1 LFEYVLSP
9 YFRYLN
15 SRAMRFG
22 PAGADKLPVADRDK
36 RYLLYVH
43 IPFCET
49 LCPFCCFH
57 RVKLRRPQ
65 ADLYFEALRNEI
77 RAHKK
82 AGFEFVD
89 VYVGGGTPTVIPEQL
104 IETLQLIRSLYAIQK
119 ISVETNP
126 NHLASSTL
134 TELRRAGVN
143 RLSVGVQSFD
153 DRHLKEM
160 GRYESYGS
168 GTEIMERLKNAYGAF
183 DTLNVDMIFNQPHQT
198 MESLDRDIDIIVGN
212 EIADQVSFYPLMP
225 AQATS
230 KTMKRTMGTVTFRN
244 ERAMYRRILAGMQ
257 PKYQPS
263 TAWCF
268 SRKCDLV
275 DEYIV
280 DHEEY
285 VGVGSGAF
293 SYVAGCFYSSSFS
306 INRYIENIGSDRPGI
321 VMSRRLSEIEQL
333 RYKFLVGLFGL
344 ELDWESIRRD
354 HRSTWL
360 GPLWKERLFFSLL
373 GSIRRDGGSYRLT
386 DKGMYHWVVMM
397 REFLTGVNNFRD
409 EMRSHISIE
418 RMLDSVHYTAAG

>member
-1 LFEYVLSP
+1 
-9 YFRYLN
+9 
-15 SRAMRFG
+15 MRFG

-43 IPFCET
+43 VPYCEA

-77 RAHKK
+77 RAYKK

-104 IETLQLIRSLYAIQK
+104 TETLQLIRSLYTIEQ

-126 NHLASSTL
+126 NHLASPTL
-134 TELRRAGVN
+134 TALRKVGVN

-153 DRHLKEM
+153 DRLLKEM
-160 GRYESYGS
+160 GRYKTYGS
-168 GTEIMERLKNAYGAF
+168 GAEIMDRLKTVYGTF

-198 MESLDRDIDIIVGN
+198 TESLERDIEIIMDN
-212 EIADQVSFYPLMP
+212 EIADQVSFYPIMP
-225 AQATS
+225 ARTTS
-230 KTMKRTMGTVTFRN
+230 KMMKRTMGTVTFQN
-244 ERAMYRRILAGMQ
+244 ERAMYRKILTGIQA
-257 PKYQPS
+257 KYQPG

-268 SRKCDLV
+268 SRNRDLI

-285 VGVGSGAF
+285 IGVGSGAF

-306 INRYIENIGSDRPGI
+306 VNRYIENVRSGRSGI
-321 VMSRRLSEIEQL
+321 VMSRKLSETEQL
-333 RYKFLVGLFGL
+333 RYRFLVGLFGL
-344 ELDWESIRRD
+344 QLDWESIQRE
-354 HRSTWL
+354 HHSSWP
-360 GPLWKERLFFSLL
+360 GPLWKERLFFLLL
-373 GSIRRDGGSYRLT
+373 GSIRRDGGIYRLT

-409 EMRSHISIE
+409 EMRAHIRTE
-418 RMLDSVHYTAAG
+418 RMLERAHYTATG

>member
-1 LFEYVLSP
+1 
-9 YFRYLN
+9 
-15 SRAMRFG
+15 MRFG

-43 IPFCET
+43 VPYCEA

-77 RAHKK
+77 RAYKK

-104 IETLQLIRSLYAIQK
+104 TETLQLIRSLYTIEQ

-126 NHLASSTL
+126 NHLASPTL
-134 TELRRAGVN
+134 TALRKVGVN

-153 DRHLKEM
+153 DRLLKEM
-160 GRYESYGS
+160 GRYETYGS
-168 GTEIMERLKNAYGAF
+168 GAEIMDRLKTVYGTF

-198 MESLDRDIDIIVGN
+198 TESLERDIEIIMDN
-212 EIADQVSFYPLMP
+212 EIADQVSFYPIMP
-225 AQATS
+225 ARTTS
-230 KTMKRTMGTVTFRN
+230 KMMKRTMGTVTFQN
-244 ERAMYRRILAGMQ
+244 ERAMYRKILTGIQA
-257 PKYQPS
+257 KYQPG

-268 SRKCDLV
+268 SRNRDLI

-285 VGVGSGAF
+285 IGVGSGAF

-306 INRYIENIGSDRPGI
+306 VNRYIENVRSGRSGI
-321 VMSRRLSEIEQL
+321 VMSRKLSETEQL
-333 RYKFLVGLFGL
+333 RYRFLVGLFGL
-344 ELDWESIRRD
+344 QLDWESIQRE
-354 HRSTWL
+354 HHSSWP
-360 GPLWKERLFFSLL
+360 GPLWKERLFFLLL
-373 GSIRRDGGSYRLT
+373 GSIRRDGGIYRLT

-409 EMRSHISIE
+409 EMRAHIRTE
-418 RMLDSVHYTAAG
+418 RMLERAHYTATG

>member
-1 LFEYVLSP
+1 
-9 YFRYLN
+9 
-15 SRAMRFG
+15 MRFG

-43 IPFCET
+43 VPYCEA

-77 RAHKK
+77 RAYKK

-104 IETLQLIRSLYAIQK
+104 TETLQLIRSLYPIEQ

-126 NHLASSTL
+126 NHLASPTL
-134 TELRRAGVN
+134 TALRKVGVN

-153 DRHLKEM
+153 DRLLKEM
-160 GRYESYGS
+160 GRYETYGS
-168 GTEIMERLKNAYGAF
+168 GAEIMDRLKTVYGTF

-198 MESLDRDIDIIVGN
+198 TESLERDIEIIMDN
-212 EIADQVSFYPLMP
+212 EIADQVSFYPIMP
-225 AQATS
+225 ARTTS
-230 KTMKRTMGTVTFRN
+230 KMMKRTMGTVTFQN
-244 ERAMYRRILAGMQ
+244 ERAMYRKILTGIQA
-257 PKYQPS
+257 KYQPG

-268 SRKCDLV
+268 SRNRDLI

-285 VGVGSGAF
+285 IGVGSGAF

-306 INRYIENIGSDRPGI
+306 VNRYIENVRSGRSGI
-321 VMSRRLSEIEQL
+321 VMSRKLSETEQL
-333 RYKFLVGLFGL
+333 RYRFLVGLFGL
-344 ELDWESIRRD
+344 QLDWESIQRE
-354 HRSTWL
+354 HHSSWP
-360 GPLWKERLFFSLL
+360 GPLWKERLFFLLL
-373 GSIRRDGGSYRLT
+373 GSIRRDGGIYRLT

-409 EMRSHISIE
+409 EMRAHIRTE
-418 RMLDSVHYTAAG
+418 RMLERAHYTATG